1 MVKVLPGHEQILREQ
16 IEADQA
22 TPDKTLLALRE
33 IGTLHEFRWAMFDD
47 DRRMLFA
54 SAYDGPWDQYIADFA
69 STHIGEIIDKNLQHV
84 EGWVGI
90 HDPRA
95 ADVLKSYGVPAV
107 QYASVYP
114 EPSVPEVLKALAV
127 AKAFEQVLDDP
138 DAAEALEH
146 PALKPLL
153 EQAAD

>member
-33 IGTLHEFRWAMFDD
+33 IGTLHEFRWALFDD

-69 STHIGEIIDKNLQHV
+69 SSHIGEIIDKNLQHV

-90 HDPRA
+90 HRGRP
-95 ADVLKSYGVPAV
+95 
-107 QYASVYP
+107 
-114 EPSVPEVLKALAV
+114 
-127 AKAFEQVLDDP
+127 
-138 DAAEALEH
+138 
-146 PALKPLL
+146 
-153 EQAAD
+153 